1 MNSFRW
7 FLAVASLVVL
17 ALGLPPAN
25 AQDNKARLSK
35 EDATSLS
42 RMAQGDMAGEQM
54 VQEQGKMLEEGRKLA
69 QAKS

>member
-25 AQDNKARLSK
+25 AQDKKADSK
-35 EDATSLS
+35 
-42 RMAQGDMAGEQM
+42 AGKVAEKASNPQ
-54 VQEQGKMLEEGRKLA
+54 
-69 QAKS
+69 S